1 MKRFAREN
9 LSKTFMGSVGWLFAD
24 LLLALSMLFLLANT
38 ISLPKPPLVHAQKP
52 TAKATSTLKPTP
64 TPPPHLE
71 QNYHPFTITIDPN
84 KLFSNDAGERNAV
97 IQQVEAQQFL
107 NNRHAGL
114 IVAYGGAPT
123 DNDIGTAFKI
133 SDAIYGILLDLGKHD
148 PTFSGVARYKHLYT
162 LGASPT
168 TVEID
173 IFLFAQ

>member
-1 MKRFAREN
+1 MRRFARED
-9 LSKTFMGSVGWLFAD
+9 LRKTFMGSIGWLFAD

-38 ISLPKPPLVHAQKP
+38 VSLPKPPLVHAQKA
-52 TAKATSTLKPTP
+52 TATATPTP

-71 QNYHPFTITIDPN
+71 QNYHPFTVTVDPN
-84 KLFSNDAGERNAV
+84 KLLSNDPGERNSV
-97 IQQVEAQQFL
+97 IQQVKVQQFL
-107 NNRHAGL
+107 KNRRAGL
-114 IVAYGGAPT
+114 IIVYGGAPT
-123 DNDIGTAFKI
+123 DNDIGAAFQI
-133 SDAIYGILLDLGKHD
+133 SDAISSILLNLGKYD